1 MEKHQ
6 RICAAILGIVFGQL
20 VSLLLDAGGV
30 CAVWLKQRG
39 VDAPT
44 LMSTLNYFL
53 LACFLLAPRGVL
65 CRRCRRALRDRSSQ
79 SSPSPSLLL
88 SSAVSDARSSPMSL
102 SSALPGAP
110 PPPALAPKPAAAW
123 WKYAIIAAIDVEAN
137 YCVVKAYQF
146 TSLTSVMLLDAW
158 TIPCV
163 MLLSRCVFRHRYGV
177 AELVGV
183 ACALCGLGCN
193 VLSDVVPALGGASS
207 RAALA
212 EAPLPW
218 LGDVLVLCGSTL
230 YAVSNVAEE
239 HFVKRGDR
247 THYLGMLGLFGSI
260 ISCAQLAVLERGQ
273 VATLAAG
280 LADAE
285 SGEGVF
291 IVGAIAAFALTLFGM
306 YTATAAFF
314 AAGYDATLFNLSILT
329 SDIGAVLCSAL
340 FFHEAAPHWLYF
352 VGLAFIV
359 LGVSLYSWKRKDTDE
374 GGAAVPGK
382 QRERSAGD
390 ARGARPTE
398 RLAEEPAS
406 LSRPQRTLGK
416 ERVDA
421 ETRAYTPECS
431 RATGAGGCGTN

>member
-1 MEKHQ
+1 M
-6 RICAAILGIVFGQL
+6 RLWDALVGILYGQL

-53 LACFLLAPRGVL
+53 LATFLLAPGGVL
-65 CRRCRRALRDRSSQ
+65 CRGCRRALRDRSLCSA
-79 SSPSPSLLL
+79 PSPSLLP
-88 SSAVSDARSSPMSL
+88 SSVASDAQSSPLSL
-102 SSALPGAP
+102 PPAAPGAP
-110 PPPALAPKPAAAW
+110 PPLALAPKPAAAW

-212 EAPLPW
+212 EAPIPW

-239 HFVKRGDR
+239 YFVKNGNRA
-247 THYLGMLGLFGSI
+247 HYLGMLGLFGSV
-260 ISCAQLAVLERGQ
+260 ISCVQLAILERGQ

-285 SGEGVF
+285 GGEGAL

-306 YTATAAFF
+306 YSATAAFF

-359 LGVSLYSWKRKDTDE
+359 LGVSLYSCKRKRKDEDE
-374 GGAAVPGK
+374 DEAAAVSVAGP
-382 QRERSAGD
+382 QERFAKEQVAPASVS
-390 ARGARPTE
+390 RPLRTE
-398 RLAEEPAS
+398 HAEEAQAK
-406 LSRPQRTLGK
+406 RR
-416 ERVDA
+416 E
-421 ETRAYTPECS
+421 
-431 RATGAGGCGTN
+431 